1 MTPRVHGLLRRK
13 SSVQRAG
20 PAAGGRRLNPEVIG
34 PIAFATPSPR
44 RTLLPL
50 QLSLQLV
57 AETPVGALGKDLLRR
72 RLDHS
77 YLVKTERVKADRIH
91 GVVLAP
97 LRVGQALTDLCITNR
112 HCGHKK
118 AGSSEAVLKDR
129 RSSGRF
135 RAFLVIR
142 HSAAMSSARLS
153 GRPLASVALKWV
165 QTNSSGFR
173 SGA

>member
-97 LRVGQALTDLCITNR
+97 LRVGQALNGAADIL
-112 HCGHKK
+112 
-118 AGSSEAVLKDR
+118 VW
-129 RSSGRF
+129 SG
-135 RAFLVIR
+135 
-142 HSAAMSSARLS
+142 
-153 GRPLASVALKWV
+153 GEASVHDGARDAVRLEGA
-165 QTNSSGFR
+165 QTR
-173 SGA
+173 

>member
-1 MTPRVHGLLRRK
+1 MFPPWVDRSRI
-13 SSVQRAG
+13 A
-20 PAAGGRRLNPEVIG
+20 VIG
-34 PIAFATPSPR
+34 GPPEHFPIIHLHDRVTLHGPVRQQFA
-44 RTLLPL
+44 
-50 QLSLQLV
+50 
-57 AETPVGALGKDLLRR
+57 
-72 RLDHS
+72 RLFIG
-77 YLVKTERVKADRIH
+77 LI
-91 GVVLAP
+91 
-97 LRVGQALTDLCITNR
+97 DLCITNR
-112 HCGHKK
+112 HYGHKK
-118 AGSSEAVLKDR
+118 AGSSEAVMKDR